1 MLIEIPALFSASE
14 VDATVATLLDQPW
27 VDGKVT
33 AGQRSAMAKNNRQL
47 SEDAPVAIRMGEQIL
62 SRLSDNALFMSAALP
77 KKIYPPLFNRYS
89 GGEAFDWHID
99 NAIRGLK
106 GVRERVRTDISAT
119 LFLADPASYDGGE
132 LVIRDTFGEHAVKLP
147 AGHLLIY
154 PGSSL
159 HKINPVT
166 RGERS
171 VKLPAG
177 HLVLYPGS
185 SVHRVNPVTR
195 GERLAAFFWIES
207 LVREDSQRSL
217 LLDMDVAIQRL
228 TTQQADDESLL
239 QLSGVYHNLLRRWSD
254 V

>member
-1 MLIEIPALFSASE
+1 VA
-14 VDATVATLLDQPW
+14 VATLLDQPW

-47 SEDAPVAIRMGEQIL
+47 SEDAPVAIRLGEQIL

-166 RGERS
+166 RGERIAS
-171 VKLPAG
+171 
-177 HLVLYPGS
+177 
-185 SVHRVNPVTR
+185 
-195 GERLAAFFWIES
+195 FFWIES
-207 LVREDSQRSL
+207 LVREDSQRQL

-228 TTQQADDESLL
+228 TAQHADDHALL
-239 QLSGVYHNLLRRWSD
+239 QLSGAYHNLLRRWSD

>member
-1 MLIEIPALFSASE
+1 MLIEIPALLSASE
-14 VDATVATLLDQPW
+14 VETTVATLLDQPW

-47 SEDAPVAIRMGEQIL
+47 SEDSPVALRIGEQIL
-62 SRLSDNALFMSAALP
+62 ARLSDNALFISAALP
-77 KKIYPPLFNRYS
+77 KRIYPPLFNRYS

-99 NAIRGLK
+99 NAIRGIK

-166 RGERS
+166 RGERIAS
-171 VKLPAG
+171 
-177 HLVLYPGS
+177 
-185 SVHRVNPVTR
+185 
-195 GERLAAFFWIES
+195 FFWIES
-207 LVREDSQRSL
+207 LVREDSQRQL
-217 LLDMDVAIQRL
+217 LLDMDVAIQTL
-228 TTQQADDESLL
+228 TAQDADHHALL
-239 QLSGVYHNLLRRWSD
+239 QLSGAYHNLLRRWSD

>member
-1 MLIEIPALFSASE
+1 MLIEIPALLSARE
-14 VDATVATLLDQPW
+14 VESTVATLLDQPW

-33 AGQRSAMAKNNRQL
+33 AGQRSALAKNNRQL
-47 SEDAPVAIRMGEQIL
+47 SQDSPVAVRVGEQIL
-62 SRLSDNALFMSAALP
+62 ARLSDNALFMSAALP
-77 KKIYPPLFNRYS
+77 KRIYPPLFNRYC

-119 LFLADPASYDGGE
+119 LFLANPASYDGGE
-132 LVIRDTFGEHAVKLP
+132 LIIRDTFGEHAVKLP

-166 RGERS
+166 RGERIAS
-171 VKLPAG
+171 
-177 HLVLYPGS
+177 
-185 SVHRVNPVTR
+185 
-195 GERLAAFFWIES
+195 FFWIES
-207 LVREDSQRSL
+207 LVREDSQRQL
-217 LLDMDVAIQRL
+217 LLDMDVAIQTL
-228 TTQQADDESLL
+228 TAQDADHHALL
-239 QLSGVYHNLLRRWSD
+239 QLSGAYHNLLRRWSD

>member
-1 MLIEIPALFSASE
+1 MLIEIPGLLSAEE
-14 VDATVATLLDQPW
+14 VEVAVATLLDQPW

-33 AGQRSAMAKNNRQL
+33 AGQHSARAKNNRQL
-47 SEDAPVAIRMGEQIL
+47 SEDAPVAIRLGEQIL

-166 RGERS
+166 RGERIAS
-171 VKLPAG
+171 
-177 HLVLYPGS
+177 
-185 SVHRVNPVTR
+185 
-195 GERLAAFFWIES
+195 FFWIES
-207 LVREDSQRSL
+207 LVREDSQRQL

-228 TTQQADDESLL
+228 TAQHADDHALL
-239 QLSGVYHNLLRRWSD
+239 QLSGAYHNLLRRWSD

>member
-47 SEDAPVAIRMGEQIL
+47 TEDSPMALRIGEQIL
-62 SRLSDNALFMSAALP
+62 ARLSDNALFMSAALP
-77 KKIYPPLFNRYS
+77 KRIYPPLFNRYS

-99 NAIRGLK
+99 NAIRGIK

-166 RGERS
+166 RGERIAS
-171 VKLPAG
+171 
-177 HLVLYPGS
+177 
-185 SVHRVNPVTR
+185 
-195 GERLAAFFWIES
+195 FFWIES
-207 LVREDSQRSL
+207 LVREDSQRQL
-217 LLDMDVAIQRL
+217 LLDMDVAIQTL
-228 TTQQADDESLL
+228 TAQDADHHALL
-239 QLSGVYHNLLRRWSD
+239 QLNGAYHNLLRRWSD

>member
-1 MLIEIPALFSASE
+1 MLIEVPELFSAE
-14 VDATVATLLDQPW
+14 QARDMLAGLLAEPW
-27 VDGKVT
+27 IDGKTT
-33 AGQRSAMAKNNRQL
+33 AGLASARVKHNRQL
-47 SEDAPVAIRMGEQIL
+47 PEDSALGIRLGERIL
-62 SRLSDNALFMSAALP
+62 KRLSDNALFMSAALP
-77 KKIYPPLFNRYS
+77 KRIYPPLFNRYS
-89 GGEAFDWHID
+89 NGESFGLHID

-106 GVRERVRTDISAT
+106 GVRERVRTDLSAT

-147 AGHLLIY
+147 AGHLVLY

-166 RGERS
+166 RGER
-171 VKLPAG
+171 V
-177 HLVLYPGS
+177 
-185 SVHRVNPVTR
+185 
-195 GERLAAFFWIES
+195 AAFFWIES

-228 TTQQADDESLL
+228 SAQHADELSLL
-239 QLSGVYHNLLRRWSD
+239 QLSGAYHNLLRRWSD

>member
-1 MLIEIPALFSASE
+1 MLIEIPALLNARE
-14 VDATVATLLDQPW
+14 VESTVATLLDQPW

-33 AGQRSAMAKNNRQL
+33 AGQRSALAKNNRQL
-47 SEDAPVAIRMGEQIL
+47 SQDSPVAIRVGEQIL
-62 SRLSDNALFMSAALP
+62 ARLSDNALFMSAALP
-77 KKIYPPLFNRYS
+77 KRIYPPLFNRYC

-119 LFLADPASYDGGE
+119 LFLANPASYDGGE
-132 LVIRDTFGEHAVKLP
+132 LIIRDTFGEHAVKLP

-166 RGERS
+166 RGERIAS
-171 VKLPAG
+171 
-177 HLVLYPGS
+177 
-185 SVHRVNPVTR
+185 
-195 GERLAAFFWIES
+195 FFWIES
-207 LVREDSQRSL
+207 LVREDSQRQL
-217 LLDMDVAIQRL
+217 LLDMDVAIQTL
-228 TTQQADDESLL
+228 TAQDADHHALL
-239 QLSGVYHNLLRRWSD
+239 QLSGAYHNLLRRWSD

>member
-1 MLIEIPALFSASE
+1 MLIEIAEVLSAHE
-14 VDATVATLLDQPW
+14 VDEMRDQLLARPW
-27 VDGKVT
+27 VDGKQT
-33 AGQRSAMAKNNRQL
+33 AGVGSARVKINRQL
-47 SEDAPVAIRMGEQIL
+47 AEDDAVGVNLGQRIL
-62 SRLSDNALFMSAALP
+62 ARLSEHGLFMSGALP
-77 KKIYPPLFNRYS
+77 KRIYPPLFNRYS
-89 GGEAFDWHID
+89 GGEGFGFHID
-99 NAIRGLK
+99 NAIRGIK
-106 GVRERVRTDISAT
+106 GVRERVRTDLSAT
-119 LFLADPASYDGGE
+119 LFLSDPHSYDGGE
-132 LVIRDTFGEHAVKLP
+132 LVIRDTF
-147 AGHLLIY
+147 
-154 PGSSL
+154 
-159 HKINPVT
+159 
-166 RGERS
+166 GERS

-228 TTQQADDESLL
+228 TVQQADDESLL

>member
-1 MLIEIPALFSASE
+1 MLIEIPGLLSAEE
-14 VDATVATLLDQPW
+14 VAVAVATLLDQPW

-33 AGQRSAMAKNNRQL
+33 AGRRSARAKNNRQL
-47 SEDAPVAIRMGEQIL
+47 SEDAPVAIRLGEQIL

-166 RGERS
+166 RGERIAS
-171 VKLPAG
+171 
-177 HLVLYPGS
+177 
-185 SVHRVNPVTR
+185 
-195 GERLAAFFWIES
+195 FFWIES
-207 LVREDSQRSL
+207 LVREDSQRQL

-228 TTQQADDESLL
+228 TAQHADDHALL
-239 QLSGVYHNLLRRWSD
+239 QLSGAYHNLLRRWSD

>member
-1 MLIEIPALFSASE
+1 MIEIPGLLSAEE
-14 VDATVATLLDQPW
+14 VEVAVATLLDQPW

-33 AGQRSAMAKNNRQL
+33 AGQRSARAKNNRQL
-47 SEDAPVAIRMGEQIL
+47 SEDAPVAIRLGEQIL

-166 RGERS
+166 RGERIAS
-171 VKLPAG
+171 
-177 HLVLYPGS
+177 
-185 SVHRVNPVTR
+185 
-195 GERLAAFFWIES
+195 FFWVES
-207 LVREDSQRSL
+207 LVREDSQRQL

-228 TTQQADDESLL
+228 TAQHADDHALL
-239 QLSGVYHNLLRRWSD
+239 QLSGAYHNLLRRWSD

>member
-1 MLIEIPALFSASE
+1 MLIEIPALLKAEE
-14 VDATVATLLDQPW
+14 VEVAVATLLDQPW

-47 SEDAPVAIRMGEQIL
+47 SEDAPVAIRLGEQIL

-89 GGEAFDWHID
+89 GGGAFDWHID
-99 NAIRGLK
+99 NTIRGLK

-154 PGSSL
+154 PASSL

-166 RGERS
+166 RGERIAS
-171 VKLPAG
+171 
-177 HLVLYPGS
+177 
-185 SVHRVNPVTR
+185 
-195 GERLAAFFWIES
+195 FFWIES
-207 LVREDSQRSL
+207 LVREDSQRQL

-228 TTQQADDESLL
+228 SAQHADDHALL
-239 QLSGVYHNLLRRWSD
+239 QLSGAYHNLLRRWSD